1 MIYLLESSCAMK
13 AVTRNYTL
21 LKEIEIL
28 GDMYPVYPP
37 VFVTFVEGLKKDK
50 ETVAKGGYGHIQGET
65 ETRGIIYLNGNLE
78 WNEAVTVMIHEYA
91 HHLSQQNHGF
101 VMYEL
106 WREHLREEFVRRYED
121 YVRGETDQG
130 YDRGR
135 VVVVGEVCDHGA
147 CEHLPE

>member
-1 MIYLLESSCAMK
+1 MFK
-13 AVTRNYTL
+13 ATTRNYTF
-21 LKEIEIL
+21 EPAVHIL

-37 VFVTFVEGLKKDK
+37 VFVTFVDGLKKDK
-50 ETVAKGGYGHIQGET
+50 ETVVKGGYGHIQGKT

-78 WNEAVTVMIHEYA
+78 WREAVTVMIHEYA

-106 WREHLREEFVRRYED
+106 WKEWLREEFVRRYND

-135 VVVVGEVCDHGA
+135 TVVVGEVCDHGT
-147 CEHLPE
+147 CESLQE